1 MKTKDLIDSINNES
15 GYIAVSGVVS
25 GFISIYHKH
34 TSDNLFTKAGE
45 VSRVTE
51 NVLDLDSFPG
61 ELTDEIKSLVVQYAN
76 TPLSDRKSSDK
87 YMVKLQ
93 NVNHWREPLYL
104 DEQALGFGL
113 STMPVKEEDCKSM
126 EFTMDEIVA
135 AKNPIRCI
143 MGEKAIIKEATTE
156 REWFKDNYWYNYK
169 A

>member
-61 ELTDEIKSLVVQYAN
+61 ELTDEIKNLIIHYAN

-104 DEQALGFGL
+104 ARYELGFSL
-113 STMPVKEEDCKSM
+113 SPMSVKEEDCKSM
-126 EFTMDEIVA
+126 EFTMDEIAA
-135 AKNPIRCI
+135 AKNSIRSI

>member
-61 ELTDEIKSLVVQYAN
+61 ELTDEIKNLIIHYAN
-76 TPLSDRKSSDK
+76 TPLSDRKSSDI

-104 DEQALGFGL
+104 ARYELGFSL
-113 STMPVKEEDCKSM
+113 SPMPVKEEDCKSM
-126 EFTMDEIVA
+126 EFTMDEIAA
-135 AKNPIRCI
+135 AKNSIRSI
-143 MGEKAIIKEATTE
+143 MGEKAIIKEETTE